1 MVKYLTTWDI
11 VPLHLSGLRGSSC
24 LIVEATPASHQTGQ
38 EWTTDIIIYRCRVSP
53 CVYTVSIF
61 RVKPKTKRYSA
72 LELSSS
78 VPPGLDGA
86 GTTEE
91 VTVIRGNLASL
102 RCIADGS
109 PSPTISWLTDGVTLV
124 PDRRINLL
132 NMNTILQFS
141 SVQVNN
147 TGRYTCM
154 ANNDA
159 GQASRHFNLK
169 VLGELKQKCGFKS
182 SVFDSW

>member
-1 MVKYLTTWDI
+1 M
-11 VPLHLSGLRGSSC
+11 
-24 LIVEATPASHQTGQ
+24 EATPVSHQTGQ
-38 EWTTDIIIYRCRVSP
+38 EWTTDITIYRCRVSL
-53 CVYTVSIF
+53 CVCTISFF
-61 RVKPKTKRYSA
+61 RIKPTTKTYSA
-72 LELSSS
+72 LELSPS

-91 VTVIRGNLASL
+91 VTVIKGNVASL

-109 PSPTISWLTDGVTLV
+109 PPPTISWLTDGVTLV
-124 PDRRINLL
+124 PDRHINLL
-132 NMNTILQFS
+132 NVNATLQFS

-159 GQASRHFNLK
+159 GQASRHFNLN
-169 VLGELKQKCGFKS
+169 VLGE
-182 SVFDSW
+182 